1 MLTLSSGRTHRYAWL
16 TLDLANQLVSSVSM
30 EGGAA
35 AVVTSL
41 IEAAARAGARDGS
54 TGRGNSSRGSG
65 GGSISGDSIGG
76 GGSGQSGSGG
86 WVGDS
91 AGTGGG
97 GSGGGVGRGG
107 AGTGYFEETV
117 EFVAGVARAGLDGAR
132 ETVRQTGGSAKAE
145 EQEEACLTLL
155 QGLSGFARSG

>member
-1 MLTLSSGRTHRYAWL
+1 MWRVYRAPLRYAWL
-16 TLDLANQLVSSVSM
+16 TMDLANQLVSTVSM

-41 IEAAARAGARDGS
+41 IEAAARAGARDGR
-54 TGRGNSSRGSG
+54 TGRRGSSIG
-65 GGSISGDSIGG
+65 RLTGSGSLGG
-76 GGSGQSGSGG
+76 GGGGRHSGSGG

-91 AGTGGG
+91 GGGGG
-97 GSGGGVGRGG
+97 GSGGGVW
-107 AGTGYFEETV
+107 GYFEETV

-132 ETVRQTGGSAKAE
+132 ETVRKTGGSAKAE

-155 QGLSGFARSG
+155 QGLSGFARPG

>member
-1 MLTLSSGRTHRYAWL
+1 MWRVYRAPLRYAWL
-16 TLDLANQLVSSVSM
+16 TMDLANQLVSTVSM

-41 IEAAARAGARDGS
+41 IEAAARAGARDGR
-54 TGRGNSSRGSG
+54 TGRRGSSSG
-65 GGSISGDSIGG
+65 RLTGSGSLGG
-76 GGSGQSGSGG
+76 GGGGGRHSGSGG

-91 AGTGGG
+91 GGGGG
-97 GSGGGVGRGG
+97 GSGGGVW
-107 AGTGYFEETV
+107 GYFEETV

-132 ETVRQTGGSAKAE
+132 ETVRKTGGSAKAE

-155 QGLSGFARSG
+155 QGLSGFARPG